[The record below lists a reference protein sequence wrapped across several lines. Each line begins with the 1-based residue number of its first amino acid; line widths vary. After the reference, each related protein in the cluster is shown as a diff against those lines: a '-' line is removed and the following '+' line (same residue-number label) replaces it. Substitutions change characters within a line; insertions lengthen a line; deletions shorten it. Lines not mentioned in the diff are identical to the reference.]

1 LAAINS
7 QSIVQVR
14 RELRDF
20 TPRAAAT
27 LRHFYG
33 LLGLSGTM
41 RAAHAGGSGGG
52 DGGGGGGGG
61 GRGGGGCRRPFVPT
75 TNNTPLLAA
84 SVAEE
89 KRQALIVQ
97 LRGHLAVAQ
106 SLREALRAE
115 FITGGRERVRRRQ
128 RERQR
133 EREQRR
139 RRRRRR
145 LRDDVV
151 DLVDSDPSA
160 LDDEDDDDGGSGGHD
175 DRDGAEEEEDE
186 DEEEP
191 TVDELEQE
199 VVTELRDNELAIRAF
214 DTVVAQLE
222 HALAQSGEQQQR
234 DSNDDVDE
242 RERPSR

>member
-1 LAAINS
+1 
-7 QSIVQVR
+7 
-14 RELRDF
+14 
-20 TPRAAAT
+20 
-27 LRHFYG
+27 
-33 LLGLSGTM
+33 M
-41 RAAHAGGSGGG
+41 
-52 DGGGGGGGG
+52 
-61 GRGGGGCRRPFVPT
+61 
-75 TNNTPLLAA
+75 
-84 SVAEE
+84 
-89 KRQALIVQ
+89 
-97 LRGHLAVAQ
+97 
-106 SLREALRAE
+106 
-115 FITGGRERVRRRQ
+115 
-128 RERQR
+128 
-133 EREQRR
+133 
-139 RRRRRR
+139 
-145 LRDDVV
+145 